1 MRIQLYQND
10 DQNGSLCVHM
20 WNWRNDGDLP
30 MKLQSK
36 FKLLSYKSDDNTW
49 LSSDNPMTHIRTTD
63 TWEISA
69 NAKKWN
75 GFEDFISLAD
85 LNRYMSPDKTI
96 QMEIEIKRVDPVG
109 PGECS
114 CNGSSNGTSNGIS

>member
-10 DQNGSLCVHM
+10 DQNGALCVYM
-20 WNWRNDGDLP
+20 WNWRNYGDVP
-30 MKLQSK
+30 MKIQSK
-36 FKLLSYKSDDNTW
+36 FKLLAYKSEDNTW
-49 LSSDNPMTHIRTTD
+49 PSSGNPMTHIRTTD

-69 NAKKWN
+69 NLGANAIKWN

-96 QMEIEIKRVDPVG
+96 QMEIEIKRVDQVSPR
-109 PGECS
+109 ERS
-114 CNGSSNGTSNGIS
+114 CNNGIS